1 MISRVL
7 NKVLLLVAVVASKNS
22 FKIVPESVFMYLL
35 VAKGWKGGGERLL
48 AQFTSPVRHC
58 MFDYVLKTSEDV
70 FIVSV
75 TLRQQKAR
83 ESLRTISSRHIMSV
97 ADSTAQHH

>member
-35 VAKGWKGGGERLL
+35 VAKGWKGGGGGGTTARSIHLP
-48 AQFTSPVRHC
+48 SPPL
-58 MFDYVLKTSEDV
+58 YV
-70 FIVSV
+70 
-75 TLRQQKAR
+75 
-83 ESLRTISSRHIMSV
+83 
-97 ADSTAQHH
+97 